1 MKFLPSILIA
11 YLGVAWALPSQTGNQ
26 TEIQT
31 GNQTDIQTEGLL
43 YVPCEN
49 ALIFSAAYCCA
60 RGTLGNVS
68 ECIIPLLPL
77 SDELFAGQCTLF
89 QKTAVCC
96 IPTPSILSPPILC
109 VPLPTALDTSE

>member
-68 ECIIPLLPL
+68 EYAFTLSIPLGSSLPF
-77 SDELFAGQCTLF
+77 LFISRDQRL
-89 QKTAVCC
+89 VW
-96 IPTPSILSPPILC
+96 
-109 VPLPTALDTSE
+109 